1 MAVLLKLKP
10 TCLEEMMMAEALRQ
24 ENGLVRLPKIR

>member
-24 ENGLVRLPKIR
+24 ENDRIHRQ